1 MFRFNLWARPFL
13 PPSAQNVE
21 GSPFFPSPLGIPP
34 TIAYGSVPEGK
45 NGMHVA
51 EKDKDVSPV
60 PYSGAFPLLR
70 PGDSL
75 PHALY
80 SPIHQQFLRAQLELA
95 NAHARE
101 ADVHPAHP
109 FSHSS
114 AFVPAKRARLEDRIE
129 RSSVSPVES
138 PVHQQSKLGESPSP
152 GSHMSRG
159 SSPREVTD
167 GRRSVGLSG
176 IYYFNILKFVCVEI
190 YKF

>member
-13 PPSAQNVE
+13 PPNAQNME
-21 GSPFFPSPLGIPP
+21 GNPFFPSPLGMPH
-34 TIAYGSVPEGK
+34 TLAYGTAPEGK
-45 NGMHVA
+45 NGIHVT
-51 EKDKDVSPV
+51 EKDKEISHV
-60 PYSGAFPLLR
+60 PYTGAFPLIR

-114 AFVPAKRARLEDRIE
+114 AFAPAKRARLEE
-129 RSSVSPVES
+129 RVERHSVSPQRS
-138 PVHQQSKLGESPSP
+138 PTQPQSKHDESPSP
-152 GSHMSRG
+152 VSHLSRG
-159 SSPREVTD
+159 SSPREVTE
-167 GRRSVGLSG
+167 GRRSTGLSG
-176 IYYFNILKFVCVEI
+176 KSNVFF
-190 YKF
+190 